1 MADIVVGHTTM
12 AERQSR
18 SAPLSGV
25 KDLSVIGSLETKVIQ
40 PLTQRHAIREYWEQI
55 EDARS
60 KLRSGLICDVHEF
73 ELVLISRDK
82 VITSEL
88 EGNSA
93 VTEV

>member
-1 MADIVVGHTTM
+1 M

-18 SAPLSGV
+18 SASLSAET
-25 KDLSVIGSLETKVIQ
+25 DLSVIGSLEIKVVQ
-40 PLTQRHAIREYWEQI
+40 PLIQRPAIREYWEQI

-60 KLRSGLICDVHEF
+60 KLESGLIRDVHEF
-73 ELVLISRDK
+73 ELVLISRNK

-93 VTEV
+93 VTEG

>member
-1 MADIVVGHTTM
+1 M

-18 SAPLSGV
+18 SAPLSAET
-25 KDLSVIGSLETKVIQ
+25 DLSVIGSLETKVIQ
-40 PLTQRHAIREYWEQI
+40 PLTKRHAIKKYSEQV

-60 KLRSGLICDVHEF
+60 KLRSGLIRDVHEF

-93 VTEV
+93 VTED